1 MHSMRSDS
9 TVEKDLAY
17 YKSLPY
23 KEVIEADP
31 AGGYVG
37 YVPEL
42 RGCIT
47 QAETKEEI
55 LTMLEDAK
63 EAWLSSA
70 LEAGLTI
77 PEPVR
82 EEDFSGKFN
91 LRIPK
96 SLHMRLAMKA
106 KVEGVSL
113 NQLVMYLLTNGLNSP
128 KPVRDMSKR

>member
-1 MHSMRSDS
+1 M
-9 TVEKDLAY
+9 EKDLAY

-128 KPVRDMSKR
+128 KPV